1 MGDQTLLLHFS
12 AAKLRIA
19 ILCFS
24 LFSLYL
30 FISQYLAVLF
40 IGVLWCKLF
49 YLTSQ
54 ARGPFYPVLTGRRDN
69 IYSYFNKALAE
80 FPWLDNNIIK
90 TLPLFDRKRFWW
102 KRNSLS
108 FRYLLVLCLFSFYA
122 LVLWNWKGFKCCFG
136 LHQFLDHL
144 KLHSKLGR
152 LDEFIQKH
160 LYDFKRIGQPDPTRA
175 SDFLTDMR
183 MRCQD
188 SNRTTT
194 QPSS

>member
-1 MGDQTLLLHFS
+1 MGDQTLHLHFS

-30 FISQYLAVLF
+30 FILQYLAVLF

-54 ARGPFYPVLTGRRDN
+54 AHGPFYPVLTGRRDN

-90 TLPLFDRKRFWW
+90 TLPLFDLKRFWW
-102 KRNSLS
+102 KGNSLS

-122 LVLWNWKGFKCCFG
+122 LVLWNWKRFKMLLWFASVSWSSEVA
-136 LHQFLDHL
+136 L
-144 KLHSKLGR
+144 K
-152 LDEFIQKH
+152 
-160 LYDFKRIGQPDPTRA
+160 IGKIGWVHTETPLWLQED
-175 SDFLTDMR
+175 
-183 MRCQD
+183 
-188 SNRTTT
+188 RTAWPN
-194 QPSS
+194 QSFWFPHWHENEVPRQ